1 MHTSV
6 KPLGVNQVITRE
18 IKSALSREG
27 LSQKELANR
36 LGISAGSVSLKM
48 RAEVSFT
55 MNELLSIAGIL
66 NLSLSELLGDSL
78 LLSRVPTPEYMEDEK
93 GEKKVAPVGFIPNG
107 TTYQMVAGAGFEP
120 AASGL

>member
-1 MHTSV
+1 M
-6 KPLGVNQVITRE
+6 GVSQVITRK
-18 IKSALSREG
+18 IKPALSREG

-36 LGISAGSVSLKM
+36 LGISAANVSLKM

-55 MNELLSIAGIL
+55 MNELLSIGGIL

-93 GEKKVAPVGFIPNG
+93 GKKKVAPIGFIPNG
-107 TTYQMVAGAGFEP
+107 ATYLVAGAGFEP

>member
-1 MHTSV
+1 M
-6 KPLGVNQVITRE
+6 KP
-18 IKSALSREG
+18 ALSREG

-36 LGISAGSVSLKM
+36 LGISAANVSLKM

-55 MNELLSIAGIL
+55 MNELLSIGGIL

-93 GEKKVAPVGFIPNG
+93 GKKKVAPIGFIPNG
-107 TTYQMVAGAGFEP
+107 ATYLVAGAGFEP